1 LEIAIGIY
9 WRISNYIDL
18 RGEGGRVASARWHT
32 AGQRIIYLAESP
44 AVAMFEA
51 LVHMD
56 YEVQDLPD
64 EFTLLKIGAPDSLK
78 ISLLDPS
85 ENPDWRE
92 QPEFT
97 RGMGDAWLA
106 SRGTALARV
115 PSAVVPHAWNYLL
128 NPEHPDAKL
137 VRIEG
142 QSRERLDI
150 RLSRR
155 KLR

>member
-1 LEIAIGIY
+1 MSIY

-18 RGEGGRVASARWHT
+18 SGEGGRVASARWHT
-32 AGQRIIYLAESP
+32 AGRRIVYLAESP

-51 LVHMD
+51 LVHMEYD
-56 YEVQDLPD
+56 VEDFPG
-64 EFTLLKIGAPDSLK
+64 EFTLLKISAPDSLK
-78 ISLLDPS
+78 VSFLDPS

-97 RGMGDAWLA
+97 RGIGDAWLA
-106 SRGTALARV
+106 SRGTSLARV
-115 PSAVVPHAWNYLL
+115 PSAVVPQAWNYLL
-128 NPEHPDAKL
+128 NSEHPEAEL

-142 QSRERLDI
+142 QFRERLDI

-155 KLR
+155 KFR

>member
-1 LEIAIGIY
+1 
-9 WRISNYIDL
+9 
-18 RGEGGRVASARWHT
+18 
-32 AGQRIIYLAESP
+32 
-44 AVAMFEA
+44 MFEA

>member
-1 LEIAIGIY
+1 MGIY

-18 RGEGGRVASARWHT
+18 SGEGGRIASARWHS
-32 AGQRIIYLAESP
+32 AGQRIVYLAESP

-51 LVHMD
+51 LVHLEYD
-56 YEVQDLPD
+56 VDDFPD
-64 EFTLLKIGAPDSLK
+64 EFTLIRISAPDSLK
-78 ISLLDPS
+78 VSFLDPF

-92 QPEFT
+92 QPKFT
-97 RGMGDAWLA
+97 RSIGDVWLA
-106 SRGTALARV
+106 SRGTPLARV
-115 PSAVVPHAWNYLL
+115 PSAVVPQAWNYLL

-137 VRIEG
+137 VKIEE

-155 KLR
+155 KHR